1 MATLLQLFHIKNN
14 VNIVLIPKK
23 KNSMVMTELRPI
35 SLCNVVYKIISK
47 VLANRLK
54 QVTDPIISDTQSAF
68 IPGRLIIDNI
78 MVAYE
83 LMHFMKRKTKGK
95 QGWMALK
102 LDMSKTYNRVEWGF
116 LEVVLKKMGFNNQI
130 TKMFMTCISAVNY
143 QISHAGRKF
152 GSINP
157 TRGLRQGDPLSSYM
171 FLICIEGFTALIQE
185 YEKRGLIK

>member
-54 QVTDPIISDTQSAF
+54 QVIDPIISDTQSAF
-68 IPGRLIIDNI
+68 IPGRLITDNI

-95 QGWMALK
+95 QRWMALK
-102 LDMSKTYNRVEWGF
+102 LDMSKTYDRV
-116 LEVVLKKMGFNNQI
+116 
-130 TKMFMTCISAVNY
+130 
-143 QISHAGRKF
+143 
-152 GSINP
+152 
-157 TRGLRQGDPLSSYM
+157 
-171 FLICIEGFTALIQE
+171 
-185 YEKRGLIK
+185 